1 MGKNKKTNIMATVFI
16 LVFALLFLIIS
27 GRFIYIQTTGEASN
41 VALLDWA
48 NSKRGTSIALHAERG
63 KIFDNNGMNLAY
75 NRPTYRVYAILDP
88 SYSKNQP
95 EPKHVTDVKATAKAL
110 APFLDMKENEITD
123 MLKEGA
129 DKERFQVEFGKK
141 GKNIS
146 QETMKE
152 IRDKDIPG
160 IYFIEDSIRYY
171 PNGMFASHIIG
182 FARADEEGAEI
193 SGVTGMEKE
202 KNKLLSGT
210 DGYVRYHRDKY
221 NKKLLDAKEV
231 VKEPEDGDDI
241 YLTID
246 QKIQTLLEDTMSQVD
261 EEYNPKRITAVI
273 MNPKTGAIIAM
284 SNRPSYNPN
293 NPDQV
298 ENWYNDVISTPVE
311 PGSTMKIFTWAAAIN
326 EGVYNGDETY
336 HSGKYKINEKVA
348 AVNDH
353 NRGAGWGTISFDE
366 GFRRSSNVA
375 ASKLVWEKIGS
386 DKFLDY
392 LKAFEF
398 DKPTDIDLPNEVAGR
413 ISYDYPSDKLRASFG
428 QSSTSTPIQ
437 QMKALTSIVNDGK
450 MLQPYVIEKIVDPNT
465 NEVLQENEPT
475 TVGEPITKETAD
487 QVFEL
492 LDSVVNSDDGTGK
505 KFQLDDYSVLGK
517 TGTAQMPNP
526 DGKGYLTGKEN
537 HVFSFIGMAPKDD
550 PQLMMHVSITQ
561 PSLPD
566 DEAGSDPV
574 SFIFKNVVENGLHYL
589 NIEPDKE
596 KDVEKTEKLVFPDV
610 IDLSTKEAK
619 ELLKKQKV
627 DATVIGDGKKITD
640 ANMTAGMEFYQ
651 GQRVILITDQP
662 KMPDISGWTQRDIVS
677 LANRLEMKTDLSGSG
692 FAVSQSIKAG
702 EKVKK
707 DMTLEVKLKP
717 ETPKSEKK
725 KKKK

>member
-1 MGKNKKTNIMATVFI
+1 MATVFI
-16 LVFALLFLIIS
+16 LIFALIFLIIA
-27 GRFIYIQTTGEASN
+27 GRFIYIQSTGEASD

-48 NSKRGTSIALHAERG
+48 SDKRETSIVLNAERG

-75 NRPTYRVYAILDP
+75 DRPTYRVYAVLDP
-88 SYSKNQP
+88 TYSNNQP

-110 APFLDMKENEITD
+110 ASLLDVEEKDITD
-123 MLKEGA
+123 RLNKGV
-129 DKERFQVEFGKK
+129 DKELFQVEFGKK

-146 QETMKE
+146 QEKMKE
-152 IRDKDIPG
+152 IRDEDIPG

-182 FARADEEGAEI
+182 FARAEEEESVI
-193 SGVTGMEKE
+193 SGVTGIEKE

-210 DGYVRYHRDKY
+210 DGFVRYHRDKY

-231 VKEPEDGDDI
+231 LKEPEDGDDI

-246 QKIQTLLEDTMSQVD
+246 QKVQTLLEDTMSQID
-261 EEYNPKRITAVI
+261 QEYNPKRITAVI
-273 MNPKTGAIIAM
+273 MDPKTGAIVAM

-293 NPDQV
+293 NPEGV

-311 PGSTMKIFTWAAAIN
+311 PGSTVKIFTWAAAIN
-326 EGVYNGDETY
+326 EGVYNGNDTY
-336 HSGKYKINEKVA
+336 SSGKYKINEKVA

-353 NRGAGWGTISFDE
+353 NGGEGWGTISYDE

-375 ASKLVWEKIGS
+375 ASKLVWEKIGT
-386 DKFLDY
+386 DKYFDY
-392 LKAFEF
+392 LQDFGF
-398 DKPTDIDLPNEVAGR
+398 DKLTDIDLPNEVAGK

-437 QMKALTSIVNDGK
+437 QMKALTSIINDGK

-465 NEVLQENEPT
+465 DEVLEENEPT
-475 TVGEPITKETAD
+475 IVGEPITKDTAD
-487 QVFEL
+487 QVIEL
-492 LDSVVNSDDGTGK
+492 LDSVVNSDDGTGR

-526 DGKGYLTGKEN
+526 EGKGYLTGKEN

-550 PQLMMHVSITQ
+550 PKLMMHVSITQ

-566 DEAGSDPV
+566 DESGSDPV
-574 SFIFKNVVENGLHYL
+574 SFIFKNVMENGLHYL

-596 KDVEKTEKLVFPDV
+596 KDLEKAKKLTFPDV
-610 IDLSTKEAK
+610 VDLNTEEAEK
-619 ELLKKQKV
+619 LLEKQKANV
-627 DATVIGDGKKITD
+627 TIVGDGKKITN
-640 ANMTAGMEFYQ
+640 ANIMAGADFYQ
-651 GQRVILITDQP
+651 GQRVILITDKP
-662 KMPDISGWTQRDIVS
+662 KMPDIGGWTQRDIVS
-677 LANRLEMKTDLSGSG
+677 LANRLELEAKLTGSG
-692 FAVSQSIKAG
+692 FAVKQSIKAG

-707 DMTLEVKLKP
+707 DMTLEVTLSS
-717 ETPKSEKK
+717 ETPPEEKK